1 MEYTFEEGIAE
12 FKIPLITKALE
23 GNQFESEQL
32 GTGRYFYGM
41 ASLPNIDT
49 QGDKIELKA
58 IEDGAKNLT
67 KAPYNKI
74 FLGHNYQD
82 IAIGIILKTQM
93 IDKGLMILAKLND
106 NHERADEVWKSIN
119 EGFLDGLSIGGSF
132 IKVKPEYN
140 EELQKYV
147 NVVKKVVFREVSLT
161 SIPANPEALT
171 IGAFTKSLEAIKQF
185 KEKSESF
192 KYSVNISKSM
202 EDNSTPQETETTTEE
217 VIETETPVQETPA
230 EEVKVDEETTE
241 TPNETA
247 NETATETA
255 ETENS
260 NSETNIEEAEP
271 ISSTEATSETPVED
285 TSKVEPEEPKVD
297 TTLIDALRK
306 QIEEQKQLINQLQ
319 EKVDNITK
327 KSVRQSVKSFST
339 PKKVNDGNILLGAL
353 RG

>member
-1 MEYTFEEGIAE
+1 MVE
-12 FKIPLITKALE
+12 
-23 GNQFESEQL
+23 
-32 GTGRYFYGM
+32 
-41 ASLPNIDT
+41 
-49 QGDKIELKA
+49 
-58 IEDGAKNLT
+58 
-67 KAPYNKI
+67 
-74 FLGHNYQD
+74 
-82 IAIGIILKTQM
+82 
-93 IDKGLMILAKLND
+93 KGLMILAKLND
-106 NHERADEVWKSIN
+106 NHERAEEVWKSIN

-132 IKVKPEYN
+132 IKVKPEYS

-185 KEKSESF
+185 NEKSESF
-192 KYSVNISKSM
+192 KYSINVSKSM
-202 EDNSTPQETETTTEE
+202 EDNSTPQETETNETTTEIQTTETPVTPEAE
-217 VIETETPVQETPA
+217 VIETESEVQET
-230 EEVKVDEETTE
+230 ETTE
-241 TPNETA
+241 T

-255 ETENS
+255 ENS

-285 TSKVEPEEPKVD
+285 TSNPVEEQTPEEPKVD